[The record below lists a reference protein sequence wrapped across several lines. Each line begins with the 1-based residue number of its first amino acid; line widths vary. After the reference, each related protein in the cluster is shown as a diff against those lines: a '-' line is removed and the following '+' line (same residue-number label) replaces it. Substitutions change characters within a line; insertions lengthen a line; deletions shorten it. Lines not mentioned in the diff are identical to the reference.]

1 MAHVA
6 GDGVVIV
13 MAMMMM
19 MLLMM
24 MMRLVMTMM
33 PVVIL
38 HLLFI
43 MMMMV
48 VMMMTRLMTFDGD
61 ADDGHGTGVLADGNG
76 CVPRKARC
84 KDVLLLGPSEET
96 S

>member
-1 MAHVA
+1 
-6 GDGVVIV
+6 
-13 MAMMMM
+13 
-19 MLLMM
+19 
-24 MMRLVMTMM
+24 
-33 PVVIL
+33 
-38 HLLFI
+38 
-43 MMMMV
+43 
-48 VMMMTRLMTFDGD
+48 MMTRLMTFDGD